1 MKADFAAVRS
11 LFPGAKVVASDLDTY
26 MDGLASQK
34 DKLTLVT
41 GELAEGWIYGPLRHV
56 SSNDLCST
64 LRFRLIGH
72 CTHFF
77 RLFLAHFTVKPFNRK
92 RTVR

>member
-1 MKADFAAVRS
+1 MLQVKADFAAVRK

-34 DKLTLVT
+34 DKLTVVT

-56 SSNDLCST
+56 TSHDRLLCGADTSCGCPQASDLTPSNRCACAS
-64 LRFRLIGH
+64 
-72 CTHFF
+72 
-77 RLFLAHFTVKPFNRK
+77 
-92 RTVR
+92 